1 MSPWDPKKP
10 HNDLLP
16 LPPKGEVETV
26 AVLKLAIEARAA
38 LAALNQATLS
48 MTNPSVL
55 INAIPLL
62 EAQASSEVENIV
74 TTTDELF
81 MHAQDESSANPATR
95 EALRYRTALF
105 EGFESVT
112 TRGIVTTNTAREVC
126 SIIKM
131 HTMDLRRGNGTFI
144 GNPDTQTAVYTPP
157 EGYAVIDAKLGDWEL
172 FVNSSAGYDPLVR
185 MAIAHYQFEAIHP
198 FEDGNGRTGRVLNVL
213 MLVAAG
219 LLSQP
224 VLYLSRYI
232 IGNKNDYYKKLLAVT
247 AEEAWTDW
255 IQYMLEGVRQT
266 SISTL
271 KKIDAI
277 RTLQG
282 IMKAEMSQALSGGG
296 HVGLLDVLFEQPYCR
311 ISNVM
316 EVCGVS
322 RPTATNWLNALKDNN
337 VLVDVKVGRE
347 RLFINTRYMQLLVEE
362 ESPTSGSPEEEKLF

>member
-1 MSPWDPKKP
+1 MSNWDPDKP
-10 HNDLLP
+10 HNALP
-16 LPPKGEVETV
+16 HLPPKTEVETV
-26 AVLKLAIEARAA
+26 GVLKLAIEARSA

-105 EGFESVT
+105 EGIESVK

-131 HTMDLRRGNGTFI
+131 HNMDLRHSSGTYI
-144 GNPDTQTAVYTPP
+144 GNPQTQTAIYTPP
-157 EGYAVIDAKLGDWEL
+157 EGYSVIDAKLGDWEM

-224 VLYLSRYI
+224 VLYLSKYI
-232 IGNKNDYYKKLLAVT
+232 IGNKNDYYKRLLAVT

-255 IQYMLEGVRQT
+255 IEYMLEGVRQT

-277 RTLQG
+277 RTLQSD
-282 IMKAEMSQALSGGG
+282 MKLEMSKAINGGG
-296 HVGLLDVLFEQPYCR
+296 HVALLDVLFEQPYCR

-316 EVCGVS
+316 DICGVS
-322 RPTATNWLNALKDNN
+322 RPTATNWLNALKDGEI
-337 VLVDVKVGRE
+337 LVDVKVGRE
-347 RLFINTRYMQLLVEE
+347 RLFINTRYMNLLVQDELPVAE
-362 ESPTSGSPEEEKLF
+362 PGSGDRLF